1 MEQNMEDPQ
10 QEPQTNIKPSEEDL
24 VVSPEE
30 AIKDHVEDDYT
41 FVITTKCV
49 THDAQDIQNWRQ
61 RKQKYQGMGMDD
73 EIEKPPKKSKFYQF
87 HIREVESV
95 VEYEDED
102 FGEITVINKYNGNQV
117 PILEDFLDVA
127 EIHKEYNKYKD
138 KLLEDSTRHEH

>member
-1 MEQNMEDPQ
+1 MEQAQDPK
-10 QEPQTNIKPSEEDL
+10 EPQTNVEPDSNYPAT
-24 VVSPEE
+24 PEE
-30 AIKDHVEDDYT
+30 SIVKEHVEDDYS
-41 FVITTKCV
+41 FVVTTKCV
-49 THDAQDIQNWRQ
+49 THDAQDIQDWRQ

-95 VEYEDED
+95 VEYEDDD
-102 FGEITVINKYNGNQV
+102 FGTITVINKYNGNQV